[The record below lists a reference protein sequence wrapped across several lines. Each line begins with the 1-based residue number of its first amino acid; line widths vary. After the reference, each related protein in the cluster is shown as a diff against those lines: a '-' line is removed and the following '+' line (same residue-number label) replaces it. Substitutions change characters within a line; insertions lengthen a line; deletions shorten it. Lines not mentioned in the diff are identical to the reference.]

1 MKPLSHNTAVATT
14 SKVSK
19 KRRLGEIIAELGLQR
34 IAEPE
39 WRRLAAELA
48 PISESYLRRLLRET
62 GVPVAQPFA
71 GVRQA
76 NFDELEASLIE
87 MEHVYAQAREAGDRA
102 RAQYCRSQV
111 IQAKDHAR
119 LAAHSPSATA
129 EKKSQKEEMIQW
141 MLVWLENPAVFEE
154 WVKLRKGRV

>member
-1 MKPLSHNTAVATT
+1 MATT
-14 SKVSK
+14 PKISK
-19 KRRLGEIIAELGLQR
+19 KRKLGELLTEWGLQA

-62 GVPVAQPFA
+62 GVPVEQPFA
-71 GVRQA
+71 GVRQGT
-76 NFDELEASLIE
+76 FEELEASLIA
-87 MEHVYAQAREAGDRA
+87 MERVYGQAREAGDRV
-102 RAQYCRSQV
+102 RAQYCRGQV
-111 IQAKDHAR
+111 IEAKDHAR
-119 LAAHSPSATA
+119 LSARSASASA
-129 EKKSQKEEMIQW
+129 EKRSQKEEMIQW

>member
-1 MKPLSHNTAVATT
+1 MATT
-14 SKVSK
+14 PKISK
-19 KRRLGEIIAELGLQR
+19 KRKLGELLTEWRLEA

-62 GVPVAQPFA
+62 GVPVEQPYA
-71 GVRQA
+71 GVRQGT
-76 NFDELEASLIE
+76 FEELEASLIA
-87 MEHVYAQAREAGDRA
+87 MERVYAQAREGGDRA
-102 RAQYCRSQV
+102 RAQYCRNQV
-111 IQAKDHAR
+111 IEAKDHAR
-119 LAAHSPSATA
+119 LAARSPSASA